1 MKEAS
6 TLSLVNV
13 LVATLFNFLQ
23 LYFILILTKITL
35 SWFPNINWYVEP
47 FYTIHRLTRP
57 YLRLFEGTVPILF
70 GIDCSPTLAIIF
82 LQTLMLMVENI
93 EIN

>member
-6 TLSLVNV
+6 TISLANV

-57 YLRLFEGTVPILF
+57 YLRLFEGTVPIIF
-70 GIDCSPTLAIIF
+70 GIDCSPTLALIF
-82 LQTLMLMVENI
+82 LQTLMLMIENI
-93 EIN
+93 KID

>member
-1 MKEAS
+1 MS
-6 TLSLVNV
+6 SINFTNV

-57 YLRLFEGTVPILF
+57 YLRLFEGTVPIIF

-82 LQTLMLMVENI
+82 LQTLMLMIENI
-93 EIN
+93 K

>member
-1 MKEAS
+1 MNEAS
-6 TLSLVNV
+6 SINLTNV

-57 YLRLFEGTVPILF
+57 YLRLFEGTVPIIF

-93 EIN
+93 KIE

>member
-1 MKEAS
+1 MNEMS
-6 TLSLVNV
+6 TINFTNV

-35 SWFPNINWYVEP
+35 SWFPNINWYIEP

-57 YLRLFEGTVPILF
+57 YLRLFEGTVPIIF

-82 LQTLMLMVENI
+82 LQTLMLMIENVKVA
-93 EIN
+93 

>member
-1 MKEAS
+1 MNEVS
-6 TLSLVNV
+6 TINLTNV

-35 SWFPNINWYVEP
+35 SWFPNINWYVET

-57 YLRLFEGTVPILF
+57 YLRLFEGTVPIIF

-82 LQTLMLMVENI
+82 LQTLMLMIENLK
-93 EIN
+93 

>member
-1 MKEAS
+1 MNEAS
-6 TLSLVNV
+6 GINLTNV

-57 YLRLFEGTVPILF
+57 YLRLFEGTVPIIF

-93 EIN
+93 KIE

>member
-1 MKEAS
+1 MS
-6 TLSLVNV
+6 TLNLSNV

-57 YLRLFEGTVPILF
+57 YLRLFEGTVPIIF

-82 LQTLMLMVENI
+82 LQTVMLMIENI
-93 EIN
+93 KID

>member
-1 MKEAS
+1 MNEVS
-6 TLSLVNV
+6 SINFTNV

-57 YLRLFEGTVPILF
+57 YLRLFEGTVPIIF

-82 LQTLMLMVENI
+82 LQTLMLMIENI
-93 EIN
+93 K